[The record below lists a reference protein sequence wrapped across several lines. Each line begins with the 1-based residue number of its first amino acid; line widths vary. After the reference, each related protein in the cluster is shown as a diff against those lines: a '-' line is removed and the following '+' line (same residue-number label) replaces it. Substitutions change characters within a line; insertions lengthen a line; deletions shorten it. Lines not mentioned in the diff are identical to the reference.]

1 MFQFSDGIVED
12 IISAYGHSLE
22 SMINQN
28 GTYSSGKYNCNDK
41 KPTSLGAEL
50 LQILTK
56 VNSLITYPQWCIQIV
71 YLML

>member
-28 GTYSSGKYNCNDK
+28 GTYPSGKYNCNDK
-41 KPTSLGAEL
+41 NPTSLGAEL

-56 VNSLITYPQWCIQIV
+56 VNSLITYPQWGIQIV